1 MRPASDCPSTVV
13 RSHEDRRASTSS
25 DNGDDDADVSEATAG
40 VFAGADDAAATD
52 AGSGADAAGA
62 LVDRAAVSEAS
73 ALSPERN
80 HQIVPTRTATPATP
94 NNPTKSAARRLAGTG
109 TASLGNGDESSM
121 RDVAADSDGAAAE
134 NDGVGYDG
142 DGSDGDGSDGGAG
155 SAIDV
160 SENML
165 RGSGSGNWWGSAS
178 A

>member
-13 RSHEDRRASTSS
+13 RSHDDRRASTSS
-25 DNGDDDADVSEATAG
+25 DNGDDDADSSAATAG
-40 VFAGADDAAATD
+40 TFAGADDADGVTD
-52 AGSGADAAGA
+52 GASGADAAGA
-62 LVDRAAVSEAS
+62 AVVDRAAVSEAS
-73 ALSPERN
+73 VLLSERN

-94 NNPTKSAARRLAGTG
+94 NNPTKTAARRVAGTG
-109 TASLGNGDESSM
+109 TESIGNGDESSM
-121 RDVAADSDGAAAE
+121 RDVAGDSDGAVAE
-134 NDGVGYDG
+134 NDGVAYDG
-142 DGSDGDGSDGGAG
+142 DGGDGGAG